1 MYISRMPSEQTKN
14 TPNAGVGYAA
24 LRHGGAPPA
33 RAATELRL
41 EAARALRLEAL
52 FQARRS
58 GAPDDPMK
66 PRYARCGRH
75 VADVLCEGGF
85 PVLPGARR

>member
-1 MYISRMPSEQTKN
+1 MYISRMPSEHIKN

-41 EAARALRLEAL
+41 ETPRALRLEAL
-52 FQARRS
+52 FQARTR
-58 GAPDDPMK
+58 GAPDDPMR

-75 VADVLCEGGF
+75 VADVLRAGGF
-85 PVLPGARR
+85 PVLPEPRR